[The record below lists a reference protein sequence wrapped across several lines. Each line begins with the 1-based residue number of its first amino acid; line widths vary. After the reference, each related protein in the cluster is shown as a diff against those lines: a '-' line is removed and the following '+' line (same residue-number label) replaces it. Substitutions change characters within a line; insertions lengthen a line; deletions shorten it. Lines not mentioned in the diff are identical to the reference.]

1 MSIEQSDT
9 LRSFHGAVRAIFIIS
24 PQKLESELLAYA
36 LGKEVCATCE
46 IIQDVSTFQDA
57 LKSSLQG
64 RADPS
69 AHDGKTLLL
78 IDCVENDFD
87 RVMRELSDQHEEPS
101 EDLIVAVYNVYPGW
115 GIEEEALRFGIKGF
129 FYKHDGLKLLTR
141 GIYAILGHEVWVPR
155 EILLRSAIGGHQK
168 KRSAIQEKTG
178 LSIREIEILVL
189 LSSGLQNEEIAQKL
203 FISTNTVKTHLYNI
217 FKKIEVPNRLQATLW
232 VAKNL

>member
-1 MSIEQSDT
+1 MSDSQSET
-9 LRSFHGAVRAIFIIS
+9 LKSSHGTAGEILIIS
-24 PQKLESELLAYA
+24 PQKLDSELLAYA
-36 LGKEVCATCE
+36 LEKQVCEKCR
-46 IIQDVSTFQDA
+46 IIADVSA
-57 LKSSLQG
+57 LKDSLEG
-64 RADPS
+64 SLPGAADP
-69 AHDGKTLLL
+69 APPAGKTLLL

-87 RVMRELSDQHEEPS
+87 RVMRELSDQHREPS
-101 EDLIVAVYNVYPGW
+101 ESLIVAVYNVYPGW

-129 FYKHDGLKLLTR
+129 FYKHDGLKLLLK
-141 GIYAILGHEVWVPR
+141 GIQAILGQEVWVSR

-168 KRSAIQEKTG
+168 KRSAIQQKTG

-217 FKKIEVPNRLQATLW
+217 FRKIDVPNRLQATLW